1 MELDNINKKMEEEL
15 VRELE
20 RMAELEVGSTE
31 ADLASKSVERL
42 YSAMATAKNNSDS
55 IKVQADK
62 TEFEYEKMSNEMKIR
77 EEQNKVTLIGCY
89 ADGCVALLKT
99 GLVMVGA
106 LSAAKGVL
114 NFEQTGCVTSKVFSW
129 IPNII
134 FKGL

>member
-20 RMAELEVGSTE
+20 KMAELEVGSTE

-42 YSAMATAKNNSDS
+42 YSAMVTAKNNSDS

-62 TEFEYEKMSNEMKIR
+62 TEFEYEKMSNEIKIR
-77 EEQNKVTLIGCY
+77 EEQNKVTLIDCY
-89 ADGCVALLKT
+89 TDGCVTLLKT

-114 NFEQTGCVTSKVFSW
+114 NFEQTGCVTSKVFNW

>member
-20 RMAELEVGSTE
+20 KMAELEVGSTE

-55 IKVQADK
+55 IKIQADK

-77 EEQNKVTLIGCY
+77 EEQNKVALIDCY
-89 ADGCVALLKT
+89 TDGCVELLKT

-114 NFEQTGCVTSKVFSW
+114 TFEQTGCVTSKVFNW